1 MAGLVTLLTT
11 NQNNPTQPHALSYM
25 GGDPSDTQAERDI
38 VIGDKKD
45 SQMHFFY
52 STTGNPGFLAS
63 SLPNPSGLDIN
74 ATLQSPS
81 PLGPL
86 QDPANPQLGAGFLNG
101 NYPASGPIGGYY

>member
-1 MAGLVTLLTT
+1 MAGLETLLTNT
-11 NQNNPTQPHALSYM
+11 GTPLSYN
-25 GGDPSDTQAERDI
+25 GQDPSDTQSERDI
-38 VIGDKKD
+38 VIGDRKD
-45 SQMHFFY
+45 SQMHYIY

-86 QDPANPQLGAGFLNG
+86 QDPANPQLGVGFLNG